1 MVRAGT
7 KEVLKMKGVVNYLS
21 AVAMGIACAIAA
33 YAQSPA
39 AATSAQAD
47 PALIAQLE
55 KAEQQDIA
63 DGRNSNKNNPAFGQ
77 KAYQVNQLIDRLKR
91 GDQVS
96 PSDIDNAL
104 EPAHVW

>member
-1 MVRAGT
+1 
-7 KEVLKMKGVVNYLS
+7 MKRMFGYLS
-21 AVAMGIACAIAA
+21 AVAIGIACAIPA

-39 AATSAQAD
+39 AATSSQAD

-55 KAEQQDIA
+55 KAAQQDIA
-63 DGRNSNKNNPAFGQ
+63 DGRNGNKNNPAFGQ

-96 PSDIDNAL
+96 PSEIDEAL